1 MSTGIAVIDMPTE
14 MPTKER
20 VVQRSSPSTGAK
32 RTRSLQEWLDTR
44 HANQFAELKKS
55 YQITGDEHIFAFL
68 RQHSQLIPILQ
79 EGRGAVSLLFGEDT
93 LIPLVLMRDPEIGHE
108 SLVAWVQTDLP
119 AREAV
124 ERLAELD
131 DLWFADKLD
140 VVGEL
145 LNFNI
150 A

>member
-1 MSTGIAVIDMPTE
+1 MSTAIAVSDMPMK

-20 VVQRSSPSTGAK
+20 VAQRASPSTRAK
-32 RTRSLQEWLDTR
+32 GTRSLQAWLDTR
-44 HANQFAELKKS
+44 HANQLAELKKS

-68 RQHSQLIPILQ
+68 RQHSQLLPILQ

-93 LIPLVLMRDPEIGHE
+93 LIPLVLMRDSEIGHE

-119 AREAV
+119 AQEAV

>member
-1 MSTGIAVIDMPTE
+1 MSTAIAVIDMPTE
-14 MPTKER
+14 MLTRER
-20 VVQRSSPSTGAK
+20 VAQRSSSPTGAK

-44 HANQFAELKKS
+44 HATQFAELKKS
-55 YQITGDEHIFAFL
+55 YQITDDEHIFAFL
-68 RQHSQLIPILQ
+68 RQYSQLIPILQ

-93 LIPLVLMRDPEIGHE
+93 IIPLVMMRDPEIGHE

-131 DLWFADKLD
+131 DAWFADKLD